1 MAKVI
6 TVCLRKG
13 GSAKTT
19 TAVNVA
25 GRLAQLGKRTL
36 LIDLDDQ
43 ANATMSVGINPF
55 AVTGSIDRLLSDINA
70 NLEETVI
77 STDFG
82 LSVIPATQDLESV
95 AAGMTA
101 TSIGALKPIVQAL
114 DEQFDYIVIDTQPG
128 HSYLSISAL
137 VAADYALIPLQ
148 AHYLAMEGVARILED
163 IQKVKNGLNPEL
175 EILGIVPCMV
185 QSTRISQG
193 VIDKT
198 KADYPEMVLPVEIKL
213 SVQFVNSTL
222 EGVPVVISSP
232 SHSGAQEYAKLV
244 DILLEKMGDGYVQ
257 ERQ

>member
-19 TAVNVA
+19 TAVNLA
-25 GRLAQLGKRTL
+25 ARLAQLGKRTV

-55 AVTGSIDRLLSDINA
+55 SLEDSIDRLLSDINA
-70 NLEETVI
+70 DLQSTI
-77 STDFG
+77 LTTDFG
-82 LSVIPATQDLESV
+82 LSVIPATPRLENIG
-95 AAGMTA
+95 AGMTA
-101 TSIGALKPIVQAL
+101 TSIGALKPIVGAL
-114 DEQFDYIVIDTQPG
+114 DEQFDYIIIDTQPG

-163 IQKVKNGLNPEL
+163 IQKVKNGLNPTL

-193 VIDKT
+193 VVEKT
-198 KADYPEMVLPVEIKL
+198 KVDYPGMVLPVEVKL

-222 EGVPVVISSP
+222 EGVPLVVSNPAHP
-232 SHSGAQEYAKLV
+232 SAHEYIKLV
-244 DILLEKMGDGYVQ
+244 NILLDKMGDTYAG
-257 ERQ
+257 